1 MILAHIAALSKN
13 YVIGNQG
20 KLPWNIPEDLQFF
33 KEKTKGHIMI
43 MGRKTFD
50 SLPGVLKNR
59 MHIVISRR
67 PAPEGLN
74 RPDVVFTT
82 TIEQAIGVAKQH
94 HEQYPGEVFII
105 GGGEIYA
112 QSLPLTNKLY
122 LTMIDQ
128 EFEGDAHYPKFNE
141 NEFMLVEKSERTSPI
156 KYSFRTYERR

>member
-33 KEKTKGHIMI
+33 KDKTKGHIMI

-59 MHIVISRR
+59 LHIVISRR
-67 PAPEGLN
+67 PAP
-74 RPDVVFTT
+74 PDLTRSDVIFATT
-82 TIEQAIGVAKQH
+82 LEQAVEVAQQH

-105 GGGEIYA
+105 GGGEIYT
-112 QSLPLTNKLY
+112 QSLPITHKLY
-122 LTMIDQ
+122 LTMIEQD
-128 EFEGDAHYPKFNE
+128 FEGDAHYPKFNE
-141 NEFMLVEKSERTSPI
+141 NEFKLVEKSERTSPVP
-156 KYSFRTYERR
+156 YSFRTYERR